1 MCPFTGSGREHS
13 IAMPYGSWKGA
24 TLSSKV
30 EPYFELNKFVT
41 KIILGGLLAPLRET
55 SWVSNWHVSIW
66 SKPVVLHEWR
76 GRLGPFLLLLII
88 FI

>member
-1 MCPFTGSGREHS
+1 
-13 IAMPYGSWKGA
+13 MPYGSWKGA

-55 SWVSNWHVSIW
+55 SCVSNWHISIW
-66 SKPVVLHEWR
+66 SKPVVLHEWQ
-76 GRLGPFLLLLII
+76 GRLGPFPLLLII